1 MRRQLL
7 YLYAA
12 ALLIAACS
20 GDDAAGTSP
29 TGSTEFI
36 AFSASVVGEEQ
47 VMTRTPANAIETSEN
62 LKSDEGGFGVFAC
75 YTGLRKYIESSVSS
89 DFMYNEKVTWNNGDE
104 AWEYAPLKY
113 WPNGEGDVD
122 GTTGQLPHYV
132 SFFAYA
138 PYSNGQPDNAA
149 GYCIPTYSHQGEP
162 GNPWVTY
169 RLHNNVADQVDLLCA
184 EPLLD
189 KTKPEKTERLKFQ
202 FNHALACVGDKVSI
216 SCSNAMKNEL
226 DLQVDGTEITKVRVE
241 LTKMEI
247 VYTLTPKARLVLWN
261 GGEPNWQLIF
271 SEDPICTRTMTLV
284 DGTTPIYVYEKEYN
298 QEAATSNKEWSD
310 IGIYYIPIEMG
321 SYPQTAQVTV
331 AYKKS
336 TYSNGQWSENDAVIE
351 GTVMLTLHDYTD
363 AYKPGKHLYINIG
376 IHDVS
381 FTVTAA
387 IKDWVN
393 GGSKDVDAI

>member
-113 WPNGEGDVD
+113 WPNGEGDVE

-184 EPLLD
+184 DPLLD
-189 KTKPEKTERLKFQ
+189 QTKPEKTERLKFQ

-216 SCSNAMKNEL
+216 SCSQDLKDRIDGASNLRL
-226 DLQVDGTEITKVRVE
+226 DVTK
-241 LTKMEI
+241 LEI
-247 VYTLTPKARLVLWN
+247 VYTLTAKARLVLWN
-261 GGEPNWQLIF
+261 GGEPNWEPIF
-271 SEDPICTRTMTLV
+271 SEDPVCTRTVTLV
-284 DGTTPIYVYEKEYN
+284 DAEHHVVAYANSSSELTIKSVWDDKGV
-298 QEAATSNKEWSD
+298 
-310 IGIYYIPIEMG
+310 YYIPIGMPG
-321 SYPQTAQVTV
+321 YPQTATVNIAYQV
-331 AYKKS
+331 S
-336 TYSNGQWSENDAVIE
+336 TYNGSAWIPGTTKE
-351 GTVMLTLHDYTD
+351 GSVTLYLNEYSA
-363 AYKPGKHLYINIG
+363 AYEPGKHLYINITVS
-376 IHDVS
+376 DVM

-387 IKDWVN
+387 IKDWEEVKVN
-393 GGSKDVDAI
+393 PSENVEAI